1 MIAFKFVRLN
11 VQMRNKPIR
20 MVGFL
25 SIDQGQSMN
34 DEIIQQIEHAIK
46 SGKMIHAIKLLRKI
60 EDLNLLEAKERID
73 LMRDYMRDGQ
83 TANPFMKA
91 KQQAENNKSSTTRAH
106 SHKPAR
112 SNTYNVEGDLP
123 TEAFLFFQR
132 GEVSKGI
139 EVLQN
144 TRGVNKS
151 TAKRMAKMFF
161 QQHPEY
167 TSQEIF
173 RLIGSGA
180 KERDYSLLSTEN
192 SKPDIKI
199 DTLSK
204 SKKKNKRKRKAGV
217 FEFIFFIIIFFNIV
231 KACST

>member
-1 MIAFKFVRLN
+1 
-11 VQMRNKPIR
+11 

-25 SIDQGQSMN
+25 RTDQGQSMN
-34 DEIIQQIEHAIK
+34 DVIIQQIEHAIK
-46 SGKMIHAIKLLRKI
+46 SGKMIQAIKILRQI

-123 TEAFLFFQR
+123 TETFLYFQR

-144 TRGVNKS
+144 TKGVNKS

-161 QQHPEY
+161 QQHTEY

-173 RLIGSGA
+173 QLMGTGA
-180 KERDYSLLSTEN
+180 EERDYSLSSTEN
-192 SKPDIKI
+192 TNKKTNAP
-199 DTLSK
+199 SK

-231 KACST
+231 KACSG